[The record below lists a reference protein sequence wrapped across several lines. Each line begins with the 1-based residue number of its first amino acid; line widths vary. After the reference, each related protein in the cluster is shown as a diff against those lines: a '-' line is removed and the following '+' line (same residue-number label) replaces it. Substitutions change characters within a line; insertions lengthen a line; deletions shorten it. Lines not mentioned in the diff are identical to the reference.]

1 MVNRVMGTPI
11 VLERVGTGGKK
22 KKKRRK
28 PRWEEG
34 DRFERYTYRAT
45 QRTADAF
52 DRGVRRYEKAR
63 KKSAR
68 RERDGAVID
77 FIPNV
82 TRGMVVTA
90 GRMAPVPLDM
100 LRAVWPRSM
109 RRTMRRT
116 VRATARMF

>member
-1 MVNRVMGTPI
+1 MVTAQRVMGTPI
-11 VLERVGTGGKK
+11 VLERAKSGKK
-22 KKKRRK
+22 KPK
-28 PRWEEG
+28 PRWKEA

-45 QRTADAF
+45 RRTADAF

-68 RERDGAVID
+68 RERDGAIID
-77 FIPNV
+77 WVPNV

-116 VRATARMF
+116 VRATARFF